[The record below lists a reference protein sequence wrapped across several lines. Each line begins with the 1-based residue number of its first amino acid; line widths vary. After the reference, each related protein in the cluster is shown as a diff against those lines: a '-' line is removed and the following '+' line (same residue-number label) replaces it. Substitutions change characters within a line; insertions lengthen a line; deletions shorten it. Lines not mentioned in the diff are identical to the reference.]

1 MVLRVVS
8 WKKYFAAPGE
18 GSALGAARVPDGDGD
33 GVPGGDPIRVLIVED
48 HLVVAEGLAA
58 LINHQADMK
67 VVGEAGSVAA
77 SRTAA
82 TELEPDVVLLDFRLP
97 DGTGAEAAAA
107 MRDIR
112 PQAKLIFL
120 TREDS
125 DAARFAAVQAGA
137 SAFIHKSKAASDVVA
152 AIRDVARGRML
163 ITPRTIATLL
173 AKRRGIEA
181 QLQSLTPREREVLA
195 LMAAGLSS
203 RSVAA
208 RLGISYTTVRTHI
221 RSLGSKLGVHSK
233 LEAIVKAR
241 ELGVIS

>member
-1 MVLRVVS
+1 MMTVRKHL
-8 WKKYFAAPGE
+8 APPGE
-18 GSALGAARVPDGDGD
+18 GAAFAAAELPEQERRGD
-33 GVPGGDPIRVLIVED
+33 PGGDPIRVLIVED
-48 HLVVAEGLAA
+48 HRVVAEGLTA

-67 VVGEAGSVAA
+67 VVGEAGTVAD
-77 SRTAA
+77 SLPAA
-82 TELEPDVVLLDFRLP
+82 AELGPDVVLLDFRLP
-97 DGTGAEAAAA
+97 DGTGAQAAAA
-107 MRDIR
+107 IREIR
-112 PQAKLIFL
+112 PEAKLIFL

-125 DAARFAAVQAGA
+125 DAARFAAVQSGA
-137 SAFIHKSKAASDVVA
+137 SAFIHKSKAASEVVE

-195 LMAAGLSS
+195 LMGEGLSS
-203 RSVAA
+203 RAVAA
-208 RLGISYTTVRTHI
+208 KMGISYTTVRTHI

-241 ELGVIS
+241 EFGLIS